1 MKPIEIASYFVV
13 TVFTCYSI
21 LRVGE
26 AFEPLTAQPASR
38 ATSEAPSAPLTGHRD
53 DDTNRKIE
61 TILPGS
67 IED

>member
-13 TVFTCYSI
+13 TIFTCYSI

-26 AFEPLTAQPASR
+26 AFEPLTAGPASR
-38 ATSEAPSAPLTGHRD
+38 ATSEATSAPLTGNRD

-61 TILPGS
+61 TILPDLF
-67 IED
+67 ED